1 MAHPNEALLRKGYAA
16 FASYDL
22 DTIRALFADDIVWH
36 VLGGRNQLSG
46 TIKGKDEV
54 FGWFAKLLTLSDGTF
69 NIDVHDVI
77 ANDDHAVVISHDTAL
92 RLIKAVQWQLEHWDE
107 IPVIMV
113 PCLRG
118 ISWPLPWIYKSSRYG
133 SIYPAIQNLLLAA
146 RAEGLGAALT
156 TFPLWNRVAA
166 RRILRLPLNVE
177 PIACIPMGW
186 PQGKYGPTTRR
197 PVEEFTHLDRH
208 GNLAFKP

>member
-1 MAHPNEALLRKGYAA
+1 MAHENEELLRKGYAA

-77 ANDDHAVVISHDTAL
+77 ANDDHAVVISHDTAQRGDKRFQGYL
-92 RLIKAVQWQLEHWDE
+92 IRFERLLVSTERQLDE
-107 IPVIMV
+107 RQKQP
-113 PCLRG
+113 
-118 ISWPLPWIYKSSRYG
+118 SRYKG
-133 SIYPAIQNLLLAA
+133 EYPA
-146 RAEGLGAALT
+146 
-156 TFPLWNRVAA
+156 
-166 RRILRLPLNVE
+166 
-177 PIACIPMGW
+177 
-186 PQGKYGPTTRR
+186 
-197 PVEEFTHLDRH
+197 
-208 GNLAFKP
+208 